1 MPNIKLRD
9 GSGVEQTYTGVD
21 TITVPLADGTGTW
34 TYGLTDEELTFT
46 NASYMFSN
54 NSPFYNK
61 SNYYIRRSNFN
72 NVSDMSFMFKNN
84 DKITDLS
91 DITINISGD
100 VVHIISAFEDCINL
114 RKLPTFTM
122 SPGSKININQ
132 SSSFLRNC
140 RVLEESEVQKV
151 IYLDSNITNPQNP
164 LFAYNY
170 NIKNI
175 DLSDMKL
182 NTWDNRY
189 WSYNKFVNSEPNLRS
204 LKLPAWNVK
213 QDSNPISSSSS
224 YYLGDSF
231 TDMIMLD
238 SLTFST
244 NADGSPMKAKVKS
257 QSFYVT
263 GSNSYPYGYLPNNID
278 GYVSSRGLML
288 YPDEP
293 ITEDDNVFRDI
304 NSSNVTVEKIQE
316 GYNRVK
322 NRPNWCSF
330 WGGTVTYNGTSV
342 TASRLTSRF
351 NHNSIVEFINT
362 LPDTSEYLA
371 TAGGTNTLKLLKYQG
386 DLTDEGGVSN
396 LTPEEIAVATA
407 KGWTVTIV

>member
-1 MPNIKLRD
+1 MPDIKLRD

-46 NASYMFSN
+46 NASYMFSSD
-54 NSPFYNK
+54 SPFYNN

-72 NVSDMSFMFKNN
+72 NITDMSFMFRNN

-91 DITINISGD
+91 DITININATSSAP
-100 VVHIISAFEDCINL
+100 INSAFESCINL

-122 SPGSKININQ
+122 SAGSKVNMNQ
-132 SSSFLRNC
+132 GSSFLRNC
-140 RVLEESEVQKV
+140 YVLEEGEIQKV
-151 IYLDSNITNPQNP
+151 IYLEPYSNPQVS

-175 DLSDMKL
+175 DLSNMKL
-182 NTWDNRY
+182 NTWDNNY

-213 QDSNPISSSSS
+213 QDSKPISGSS

-231 TDMIMLD
+231 TEMLMLN

-244 NADGSPMKAKVKS
+244 NADGSPMKAKLKG
-257 QSFYVT
+257 QSFNVT
-263 GSNSYPYGYLPNNID
+263 GSSSYPYGY
-278 GYVSSRGLML
+278 SRFDMDSYTPSKELML

-293 ITEDDNVFRDI
+293 LTGDDNVFRDMTG
-304 NSSNVTVEKIQE
+304 SDTTVEQIQA
-316 GYNRVK
+316 GYDRVK

-330 WGGTVTYNGTSV
+330 WDGTVTYNGTSIP
-342 TASRLTSRF
+342 AARLTSRF
-351 NHNSIVEFINT
+351 NHNSIVGFINT

-386 DLTDEGGVSN
+386 DLTDEGGVSD

-407 KGWTVTIV
+407 RGWTVTLV

>member
-46 NASYMFSN
+46 NASYMFSKY
-54 NSPFYNK
+54 SPFYNN

-72 NVSDMSFMFKNN
+72 NVSDMSFMFNYN

-91 DITINISGD
+91 DITININRDIG
-100 VVHIISAFEDCINL
+100 VPITSAFENCINL
-114 RKLPTFTM
+114 RKLPTFTL
-122 SPGSKININQ
+122 SPGSIININQ
-132 SSSFLRNC
+132 SSGFLRDC
-140 RVLEESEVQKV
+140 YVLEESEVQKV
-151 IYLDSNITNPQNP
+151 IYLEPYNSPQNA
-164 LFAYNY
+164 LFSYNY
-170 NIKNI
+170 NIKNM

-182 NTWDNRY
+182 NSWDSSY
-189 WSYNKFVNSEPNLRS
+189 WSYNRFVNSEPNLRS

-213 QDSNPISSSSS
+213 QDSKPIVGSS
-224 YYLGDSF
+224 YYLSDSF
-231 TDMIMLD
+231 SEMIMLD

-244 NADGSPMKAKVKS
+244 NADGSPMKAKVKG
-257 QSFYVT
+257 QSFNVT
-263 GSNSYPYGYLPNNID
+263 GGSSYPHGC
-278 GYVSSRGLML
+278 SRYDMDTYAASKGLML

-293 ITEDDNVFRDI
+293 ITKDDNVFRDI
-304 NSSNVTVEKIQE
+304 NSSNATVEKIQE

-330 WGGTVTYNGTSV
+330 WSGSITYGGTSIQ
-342 TASRLTSRF
+342 ASRLTSRF
-351 NHNSIVEFINT
+351 NHKSIVEFINT

-371 TAGGTNTLKLLKYQG
+371 TEGGTNTIKLSKYQG

>member
-46 NASYMFSN
+46 NASYMFSIY
-54 NSPFYNK
+54 SPFYNN

-100 VVHIISAFEDCINL
+100 DVRIINAFEDCINL
-114 RKLPTFTM
+114 RKIPTFTM
-122 SPGSKININQ
+122 SSGSKININQ
-132 SSSFLRNC
+132 SASFLRNC
-140 RVLEESEVQKV
+140 YVLEEGELQKV
-151 IYLDSNITNPQNP
+151 IYLETYSSPQSS

-213 QDSNPISSSSS
+213 QDSKPLTSSS
-224 YYLGDSF
+224 YYLSDSF
-231 TDMIMLD
+231 SEMIMLD

-244 NADGSPMKAKVKS
+244 NADGSPMKAKVKG

-263 GSNSYPYGYLPNNID
+263 GSNSYPYGYLPNNMD
-278 GYVSSRGLML
+278 TYTSSKGLMS

-293 ITEDDNVFRDI
+293 ITKDDNVFRDI

-330 WGGTVTYNGTSV
+330 WSGNITYNGTSV

-407 KGWTVTIV
+407 KGWTVSIVV

>member
-46 NASYMFSN
+46 NATYMFSN
-54 NSPFYNK
+54 NSPFYNN

-91 DITINISGD
+91 DITININSNTSAP
-100 VVHIISAFEDCINL
+100 INSAFENCINL

-122 SPGSKININQ
+122 SAGSRVNMNQ
-132 SSSFLRNC
+132 GSSFLRNC
-140 RVLEESEVQKV
+140 YVLEEGELQKV
-151 IYLDSNITNPQNP
+151 IYLEPYSNPQVS

-170 NIKNI
+170 NIKNM
-175 DLSDMKL
+175 DLSNMKL
-182 NTWDNRY
+182 NTWDNSY

-213 QDSNPISSSSS
+213 QDSKPIGSS
-224 YYLGDSF
+224 YYLSDSF
-231 TDMIMLD
+231 TEMIMLD

-244 NADGSPMKAKVKS
+244 NADGSPMKAKVKG
-257 QSFYVT
+257 QSFNVT
-263 GSNSYPYGYLPNNID
+263 GSNSYPCGY
-278 GYVSSRGLML
+278 SRYNMNTYTPSKELMS

-293 ITEDDNVFRDI
+293 LTEDDNVFRDMTG
-304 NSSNVTVEKIQE
+304 SNTTVEKIQE
-316 GYNRVK
+316 GYDRVK

-330 WGGTVTYNGTSV
+330 WDGTVTYNGTSV

-351 NHNSIVEFINT
+351 NHKSIVEFINT
-362 LPDTSEYLA
+362 IPDTSEYLA

-386 DLTDEGGVSN
+386 DLTDEGGVSD

>member
-1 MPNIKLRD
+1 MPDIKLRD

-34 TYGLTDEELTFT
+34 TYGLTDEDLTFT

-54 NSPFYNK
+54 SSPFYNK

-72 NVSDMSFMFKNN
+72 NVSNMSYMFKDN

-91 DITINISGD
+91 DITININTD
-100 VVHIISAFEDCINL
+100 ISAPIVSTFENCINL
-114 RKLPTFTM
+114 RKLPTFTL
-122 SPGSKININQ
+122 SQGSKVNMNQ
-132 SSSFLRNC
+132 SISFLRNC
-140 RVLEESEVQKV
+140 YVLEEGELQKV
-151 IYLDSNITNPQNP
+151 IYLEPYNSPQSS
-164 LFAYNY
+164 LFGYNY
-170 NIKNI
+170 NIKNM
-175 DLSDMKL
+175 DLSNMKL
-182 NTWDNRY
+182 NAWDNNY

-213 QDSNPISSSSS
+213 QDSKPIGSS
-224 YYLGDSF
+224 YYLSDSF
-231 TDMIMLD
+231 TEMIMLD

-244 NADGSPMKAKVKS
+244 NADGSPMKAKVKGQNFS
-257 QSFYVT
+257 AN
-263 GSNSYPYGYLPNNID
+263 GSNSYPYGY
-278 GYVSSRGLML
+278 SRYDMDSHTPSKGLML

-293 ITEDDNVFRDI
+293 ITGDDNVFRDI
-304 NSSNVTVEKIQE
+304 TGSNTTVEKIQE

-330 WGGTVTYNGTSV
+330 WSGTVTYNGTSIP
-342 TASRLTSRF
+342 AARLTSRF
-351 NHNSIVEFINT
+351 NHKSIVDFINT
-362 LPDTSEYLA
+362 IPDTSEYLA

>member
-1 MPNIKLRD
+1 MPDIKLRD

-46 NASYMFSN
+46 NASYMFSSD
-54 NSPFYNK
+54 SPFYNN

-91 DITINISGD
+91 DITININSNTSAP
-100 VVHIISAFEDCINL
+100 INSAFENCINL

-122 SPGSKININQ
+122 SAGSRVNMNQ
-132 SSSFLRNC
+132 GSSFLRNC
-140 RVLEESEVQKV
+140 YVLEEGEVQKV
-151 IYLDSNITNPQNP
+151 IYLEPYSNPQVS

-170 NIKNI
+170 NIKNM
-175 DLSDMKL
+175 DLSNMKL
-182 NTWDNRY
+182 NTWDNSY

-213 QDSNPISSSSS
+213 QDSEPIMGSS
-224 YYLGDSF
+224 YYLSDLFSE
-231 TDMIMLD
+231 MLMLN

-244 NADGSPMKAKVKS
+244 NADGSPMKAKVKG
-257 QSFYVT
+257 QSFNVT
-263 GSNSYPYGYLPNNID
+263 GSNSYPCGYSRYDMDN
-278 GYVSSRGLML
+278 YTSSKGLMS

-293 ITEDDNVFRDI
+293 LTGDDNVFRDMTG
-304 NSSNVTVEKIQE
+304 SNTTVEQIQA
-316 GYNRVK
+316 GYDRVK

-330 WGGTVTYNGTSV
+330 WDGTVTYNGTSV

-351 NHNSIVEFINT
+351 NHKSIVEFINT

-371 TAGGTNTLKLLKYQG
+371 TAGGTNTIKLSKYQG

-407 KGWTVTIV
+407 RGWTVTIV

>member
-1 MPNIKLRD
+1 MPDIKLRD

-34 TYGLTDEELTFT
+34 TYGLTEEELTFT
-46 NASYMFSN
+46 NASYMFSSD
-54 NSPFYNK
+54 SPFYNN

-72 NVSDMSFMFKNN
+72 NITNMSYMFKDN

-100 VVHIISAFEDCINL
+100 TNAPIVSTFENCINL

-122 SPGSKININQ
+122 SSGSKVNMNQ
-132 SSSFLRNC
+132 SISFLRNC
-140 RVLEESEVQKV
+140 YVLEENELQKV
-151 IYLDSNITNPQNP
+151 IYLEPYNSPQSS

-170 NIKNI
+170 NIKNM
-175 DLSDMKL
+175 DLSNMKL
-182 NTWDNRY
+182 NTWDNSY

-213 QDSNPISSSSS
+213 QDSKPLGSS
-224 YYLGDSF
+224 YYLSDSF
-231 TDMIMLD
+231 TEMIMLD

-257 QSFYVT
+257 QSFSVT
-263 GSNSYPYGYLPNNID
+263 GNSSHPYGCSRYD
-278 GYVSSRGLML
+278 MGDYTSSKGLML

-293 ITEDDNVFRDI
+293 LTGDDNVFRDI
-304 NSSNVTVEKIQE
+304 TGSDTTVEKIQE
-316 GYNRVK
+316 GYDRVK

-330 WGGTVTYNGTSV
+330 WSGNVTYNGTSIP
-342 TASRLTSRF
+342 ASRLTSRF
-351 NHNSIVEFINT
+351 NHTSIVEFINT
-362 LPDTSEYLA
+362 IPDTSEYLA
-371 TAGGTNTLKLLKYQG
+371 IAGGTNTIKLFKYQG
-386 DLTDEGGVSN
+386 DLTDEGGVSD

-407 KGWTVTIV
+407 KGWTVTLV